1 MSWVRRAAMFVIGV
15 YLLIYSLTVDAVQ
28 IGITVSSLL
37 LMGVISWDQI
47 ASTFSRGG
55 QEDRTERQPDD
66 PPAHD

>member
-1 MSWVRRAAMFVIGV
+1 MFVIGV

-47 ASTFSRGG
+47 AASFGRDKATK
-55 QEDRTERQPDD
+55 EPDD
-66 PPAHD
+66 DG

>member
-47 ASTFSRGG
+47 ASSFGRGG
-55 QEDRTERQPDD
+55 DD
-66 PPAHD
+66 HADKEAPRE

>member
-1 MSWVRRAAMFVIGV
+1 MFVIGV

-47 ASTFSRGG
+47 AASFGRNGHDKEGTNEHSDSSR
-55 QEDRTERQPDD
+55 
-66 PPAHD
+66 